1 MFRRIVTLLLLI
13 FISSCGYN
21 AIYSKKNLV
30 VSDFSISKLSFVGN
44 RDVNLKL
51 KEKLTS
57 QTLIK
62 KNKEFELQIFSIEK
76 KEVLAKNTLGDPIS
90 FKTTILIKV
99 KVLMGN
105 RLKNNLQ
112 IVENFNYNNN
122 DNKFNLKTY
131 ERQIR
136 NNLANNATEKL
147 IQKLSNIQ

>member
-21 AIYSKKNLV
+21 AIYSKKNLL

-51 KEKLTS
+51 KEKLNS

-62 KNKEFELQIFSIEK
+62 KNKDFELQIFSIEK

-90 FKTTILIKV
+90 FKTTIIIKV
-99 KVLMGN
+99 KVLMEN
-105 RLKNNLQ
+105 KLKNNLQ

-136 NNLANNATEKL
+136 NNLANNATERL
-147 IQKLSNIQ
+147 IQKLSKIQ

>member
-90 FKTTILIKV
+90 FKTTIIIKV

-112 IVENFNYNNN
+112 IIENFNYNNN
-122 DNKFNLKTY
+122 DNKFDLKKY
-131 ERQIR
+131 ETEIR
-136 NNLANNATEKL
+136 NNLAETAIDKL
-147 IQKLSNIQ
+147 IFKLSNIQ

>member
-1 MFRRIVTLLLLI
+1 MFRKIITLLLLT

-21 AIYSKKNLV
+21 AIYSKKNLAD
-30 VSDFSISKLSFVGN
+30 SDFSINKISFTGN

-51 KEKLTS
+51 KEKLNS
-57 QTLIK
+57 HTLIK

-76 KEVLAKNTLGDPIS
+76 KEILAKNISGDPIS
-90 FKTTILIKV
+90 FKTTIIIEV
-99 KVLMGN
+99 KILMEN

-112 IVENFNYNNN
+112 IVESFNYNNN
-122 DNKFNLKTY
+122 DNKFNLREY

>member
-1 MFRRIVTLLLLI
+1 MFRRVLTLLLLI
-13 FISSCGYN
+13 FISSCGYD

-30 VSDFSISKLSFVGN
+30 NIDFSISKLSFVGN

-51 KEKLTS
+51 KEKLNS

-76 KEVLAKNTLGDPIS
+76 KEILAKNISGDPIS
-90 FKTTILIKV
+90 FKTTIIIEV
-99 KVLMGN
+99 KVLMEN
-105 RLKNNLQ
+105 KLKNNLQ
-112 IVENFNYNNN
+112 IVEDFNYNND
-122 DNKFNLKTY
+122 DNKFNLKKY

>member
-51 KEKLTS
+51 KEKLNS

-62 KNKEFELQIFSIEK
+62 KNKDFELQIFSIEK

-90 FKTTILIKV
+90 FKTTIIIKV
-99 KVLMGN
+99 KVLMEN
-105 RLKNNLQ
+105 KLKNNLQ

>member
-30 VSDFSISKLSFVGN
+30 NSDFSISKLSFAGN

-51 KEKLTS
+51 KEKLNS
-57 QTLIK
+57 QTLVK
-62 KNKEFELQIFSIEK
+62 KNKEFELKIFSIEK
-76 KEVLAKNTLGDPIS
+76 KEILAKNISGDPIS
-90 FKTTILIKV
+90 FKTTIIIEV
-99 KVLMGN
+99 KILVEN
-105 RLKNNLQ
+105 KLKNNLQ
-112 IVENFNYNNN
+112 IVENFNYNND

-131 ERQIR
+131 EKQIR
-136 NNLANNATEKL
+136 DNLANNATEKL

>member
-1 MFRRIVTLLLLI
+1 MFKRIVTLLLLI

-30 VSDFSISKLSFVGN
+30 TSDFSISKLSFDGN

-51 KEKLTS
+51 KEKLKS
-57 QTLIK
+57 HTLIK

-76 KEVLAKNTLGDPIS
+76 KEILAKNISGDPIS
-90 FKTTILIKV
+90 FKTTIIIKV
-99 KVLMGN
+99 KVLMEN
-105 RLKNNLQ
+105 KLKNNLQ
-112 IVENFNYNNN
+112 IVEDFNYNND
-122 DNKFNLKTY
+122 DNKFNLKKY

>member
-1 MFRRIVTLLLLI
+1 MFKRIVTLLLLI

-30 VSDFSISKLSFVGN
+30 NSDFSISKLSFVGN

-51 KEKLTS
+51 KEKLNS

-76 KEVLAKNTLGDPIS
+76 KEILAKNISGDPIS
-90 FKTTILIKV
+90 FKTTIIIEV
-99 KVLMGN
+99 KVLMEN
-105 RLKNNLQ
+105 KLKNNLQ

-122 DNKFNLKTY
+122 DIKFNLKTY

>member
-90 FKTTILIKV
+90 FKTTIIIKV

>member
-1 MFRRIVTLLLLI
+1 MFKRIVTLLLLI

-30 VSDFSISKLSFVGN
+30 NSDFSISKLSFVGN

-51 KEKLTS
+51 KEKLNS

-76 KEVLAKNTLGDPIS
+76 KEILAKNISGDPIS
-90 FKTTILIKV
+90 FKTTIIIKV
-99 KVLMGN
+99 KVLMEN
-105 RLKNNLQ
+105 KLKNNLQ
-112 IVENFNYNNN
+112 IIENFNYNNN
-122 DNKFNLKTY
+122 DNKFNLKKY

-136 NNLANNATEKL
+136 DNLANNATEKL

>member
-1 MFRRIVTLLLLI
+1 MFRKIITLLLLT

-21 AIYSKKNLV
+21 AIYSKKNLAD
-30 VSDFSISKLSFVGN
+30 SDFSINKISFTGN

-51 KEKLTS
+51 KEKLNS
-57 QTLIK
+57 HTLIK

-76 KEVLAKNTLGDPIS
+76 KEILAKNISGDPIS
-90 FKTTILIKV
+90 FKTTIIIEV
-99 KVLMGN
+99 KILMEN

-112 IVENFNYNNN
+112 IVESFNYNNN
-122 DNKFNLKTY
+122 DNKFNLREY

-136 NNLANNATEKL
+136 NNLANNAAEKL

>member
-30 VSDFSISKLSFVGN
+30 TSDFSISKLSFVGN

-51 KEKLTS
+51 KEKLKS
-57 QTLIK
+57 HTLIK
-62 KNKEFELQIFSIEK
+62 RNKEFELQIFSIEK
-76 KEVLAKNTLGDPIS
+76 KEVLAKNISGDPIS
-90 FKTTILIKV
+90 FKTTIIIKV
-99 KVLMGN
+99 KVLMEN
-105 RLKNNLQ
+105 KLKNNLQ
-112 IVENFNYNNN
+112 IIENFNYNNN
-122 DNKFNLKTY
+122 DNKFNLKKY

-136 NNLANNATEKL
+136 DNLANNATEKL

>member
-21 AIYSKKNLV
+21 AIYSKKNLL

-51 KEKLTS
+51 KEKLNS

-62 KNKEFELQIFSIEK
+62 KNKDFELQIFSIEK

-90 FKTTILIKV
+90 FKTTIIIKV
-99 KVLMGN
+99 KVLMEN
-105 RLKNNLQ
+105 KLKNNLQ

-122 DNKFNLKTY
+122 DNKFNLKKY

-136 NNLANNATEKL
+136 NNLANNATERL
-147 IQKLSNIQ
+147 IQKLSKIQ

>member
-1 MFRRIVTLLLLI
+1 MFRRVLTLLLLI
-13 FISSCGYN
+13 FISSCGYD

-30 VSDFSISKLSFVGN
+30 NSDFSISKLSFVGN

-51 KEKLTS
+51 KEKLNS

-76 KEVLAKNTLGDPIS
+76 KEILAKNISGDPIS
-90 FKTTILIKV
+90 FKTTIIIEV
-99 KVLMGN
+99 KVLMEN
-105 RLKNNLQ
+105 KLKNNLQ

>member
-1 MFRRIVTLLLLI
+1 MFKRIVTLLLLI

-30 VSDFSISKLSFVGN
+30 NSDFSISKLSFVGN

-51 KEKLTS
+51 KEKLNS

-76 KEVLAKNTLGDPIS
+76 KEILAKNISGDPIS
-90 FKTTILIKV
+90 FKTTIIIEV
-99 KVLMGN
+99 KVLMEN
-105 RLKNNLQ
+105 KLKNNLQ

>member
-1 MFRRIVTLLLLI
+1 MFKRIVTLLLLI

-30 VSDFSISKLSFVGN
+30 NTDFSIKKLSFVGN

-51 KEKLTS
+51 KEKLNNF
-57 QTLIK
+57 TLTRKDK
-62 KNKEFELQIFSIEK
+62 KFELQISSIEK
-76 KEVLAKNTLGDPIS
+76 KEISAKNISGDPLS
-90 FKTTILIKV
+90 FKTTIIIQI
-99 KVLMGN
+99 KVLMEN
-105 RLKNNLQ
+105 KLINNLQ
-112 IVENFNYNNN
+112 IIENFNYKNNV
-122 DNKFNLKTY
+122 NKFNLREY

>member
-1 MFRRIVTLLLLI
+1 MFRRIITLLLLT

-30 VSDFSISKLSFVGN
+30 NTDFSIKKLSFVGN

-51 KEKLTS
+51 KEKLNNF
-57 QTLIK
+57 TLTRKDK
-62 KNKEFELQIFSIEK
+62 KFELQISSIEK
-76 KEVLAKNTLGDPIS
+76 KEISAKNISGDPLS
-90 FKTTILIKV
+90 CKTTIIIQI
-99 KVLMGN
+99 KVLMEN
-105 RLKNNLQ
+105 KLINNLQ
-112 IVENFNYNNN
+112 IIENFNYNNN
-122 DNKFNLKTY
+122 VNKFNLREY

>member
-76 KEVLAKNTLGDPIS
+76 KEVIAKNTLGDPIS
-90 FKTTILIKV
+90 FKTTIIIKV